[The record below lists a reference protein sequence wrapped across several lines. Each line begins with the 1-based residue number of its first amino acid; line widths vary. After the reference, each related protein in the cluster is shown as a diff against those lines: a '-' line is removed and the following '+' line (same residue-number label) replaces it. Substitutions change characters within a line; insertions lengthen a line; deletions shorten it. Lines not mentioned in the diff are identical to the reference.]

1 MGHRDAEAGSPFPGM
16 EQPGRRA
23 HRERMTILESSLNGF
38 SGVLL
43 RPGDDGYE
51 QGRRVWNGSIDRRP
65 AFIARCRTRD
75 DVSAAVRFGVR
86 HGLSI
91 AVRGGGHSI
100 PGLSVCEG
108 GLVVD
113 LSLMK
118 AIALDLDQRQ
128 ARVEPGVLWRELD
141 AATQVHGVAVPGGEI
156 SHTGVA
162 GLTLG
167 GGVGWLCRLYGL
179 ACDNLLAA
187 ELVTAEGTVVHTDEA
202 HEPELLWGLRG
213 GGGNFGVVTRFTF
226 RLNPVPV
233 PIFAGMVL
241 HPLAEARAALRGFLD
256 VAERAPDA
264 LGLNAALVT
273 APPADFVPPYLRGKP
288 VVALAAAYV
297 GPFDEGAETVRP
309 IRESGAPAVD
319 LFGPMPFTAVQSMA
333 DDAMPPGLSS
343 YARSEWL
350 QPLDEAGVDALVS
363 AAEGMTSPMSQVL
376 LRIMGGAVARV
387 SPDATAFRF
396 RGASAMTTLA
406 AVWPD
411 TTDPGERHREWAR
424 ASWQRLLPWSAG
436 GGYVNHLCDE
446 GADRV
451 REAYGEPTWKRLVG
465 LKRRYDPRNVFQLN
479 QNIPPAR
486 P

>member
-1 MGHRDAEAGSPFPGM
+1 
-16 EQPGRRA
+16 
-23 HRERMTILESSLNGF
+23 MTILESSLSGF

-51 QGRRVWNGSIDRRP
+51 QGRRVWNGIIDRRP
-65 AFIARCRTRD
+65 AFIARCRTRS

-91 AVRGGGHSI
+91 AVRGGGHSL

-118 AIALDLDQRQ
+118 AIDLDLDQRQ
-128 ARVEPGVLWRELD
+128 VRVEPGVLWRELD
-141 AATQVHGVAVPGGEI
+141 TVTQVHGLAVPGGEI
-156 SHTGVA
+156 SSTGVA

-167 GGVGWLCRLYGL
+167 GGVGWLSRLYGL
-179 ACDNLLAA
+179 SCDNLLAA
-187 ELVTAEGTVVHTDEA
+187 ELVTAEGAVVCTDEA
-202 HEPELLWGLRG
+202 REPELLWGLRG

-241 HPLAEARAALRGFLD
+241 HPLTEARPALRGFLD
-256 VAERAPDA
+256 LAERAPDA

-273 APPADFVPPYLRGKP
+273 APPADFVPPVLRGAP
-288 VVALAAAYV
+288 VIALAAAYV
-297 GPFDEGAETVRP
+297 GPLDEGAEAVRP
-309 IRESGAPAVD
+309 IRDFGAPSVD

-333 DDAMPPGLSS
+333 DDAMPPGLAS

-350 QPLDEAGVDALVS
+350 QPLDEAGIDALVS
-363 AAEGMTSPMSQVL
+363 AAECMTSPMSQVL

-396 RGASAMTTLA
+396 RGASAMTTVA

-411 TTDPGERHREWAR
+411 TTDPGERHRAWAR
-424 ASWQRLLPWSAG
+424 ASWQRLRPWSAG

-446 GADRV
+446 GADRI
-451 REAYGEPTWKRLVG
+451 REAYGEPTWNRLIG

-479 QNIPPAR
+479 QNIAPAH

>member
-1 MGHRDAEAGSPFPGM
+1 MGLPGTVAVSLFPGM

-23 HRERMTILESSLNGF
+23 HREPVTIVEGSLDGF

-43 RPGDDGYE
+43 RPGNDGYE

-65 AFIARCRTRD
+65 AFIARCRTTS

-91 AVRGGGHSI
+91 AVRGGGHSMS
-100 PGLSVCEG
+100 GLSVCEG

-118 AIALDLDQRQ
+118 AITLDLDQRQ
-128 ARVEPGVLWRELD
+128 VQVEPGVLWRELD
-141 AATQVHGVAVPGGEI
+141 AATQAHGMAVPGGEI
-156 SHTGVA
+156 SSPGVA

-167 GGVGWLCRLYGL
+167 GGVGWLSRLYGL

-187 ELVTAEGTVVHTDEA
+187 ELVTAEGAVVCTDEA
-202 HEPELLWGLRG
+202 HEPELMWGLRG

-241 HPLAEARAALRGFLD
+241 HPLAEARTALRSFLD
-256 VAERAPDA
+256 VAERAADA
-264 LGLNAALVT
+264 LGLNAALVS
-273 APPADFVPPYLRGKP
+273 APPEDFVPTDLRGQP

-297 GPFDEGAETVRP
+297 GPLDDGAEAVRP
-309 IRESGAPAVD
+309 IREFGAPPVD

-333 DDAMPPGLSS
+333 DDAMPPGLAS

-350 QPLDEAGVDALVS
+350 HPLDEAGIDALVS
-363 AAEGMTSPMSQVL
+363 AAECTTSPMSQVL
-376 LRIMGGAVARV
+376 LRMMGGAVARV

-396 RGASAMTTLA
+396 RGASAMTTVA

-411 TTDPGERHREWAR
+411 TTDPGEQHRAWAR
-424 ASWQRLLPWSAG
+424 ASWERLRPWSAG

-446 GADRV
+446 GADRI
-451 REAYGEPTWKRLVG
+451 REAYGEPTWNRLVG
-465 LKRRYDPRNVFQLN
+465 LKRRSDPRNVFQLN
-479 QNIPPAR
+479 QNIAPGR
-486 P
+486 F